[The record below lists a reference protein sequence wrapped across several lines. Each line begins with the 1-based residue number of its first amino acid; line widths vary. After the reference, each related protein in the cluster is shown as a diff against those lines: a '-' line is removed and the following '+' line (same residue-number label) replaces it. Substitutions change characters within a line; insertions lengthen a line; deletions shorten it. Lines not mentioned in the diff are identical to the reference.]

1 MDLTERLEKLYAGA
15 VYDALR
21 AMGHDDCVLPPAIRA
36 LNPKHKLAGEVW
48 TIDGHYEEGQG
59 AQETL
64 VSWATV
70 LSKAP
75 SGKVLVCQP
84 NTDAVALM
92 GELSAACLKTKGVR
106 GYVVDGGC
114 RDIELVLELDWPVH
128 CRFCT
133 PKDIVDRWTTREMG
147 GAVTIGGVKVTTGDY
162 ILADLDG
169 AVVIP
174 RAMAEEA
181 VRRTE
186 EVAATESEMRK
197 AILAG
202 MDPLAAL
209 EKFGKF

>member
-21 AMGHDDCVLPPAIRA
+21 AMGHDNCVLPPAIRA
-36 LNPKHKLAGEVW
+36 LNPRHKLAGEVW
-48 TIDGHYEEGQG
+48 TIDGFYGEGQG

-64 VSWATV
+64 RSWATV

-75 SGKVLVCQP
+75 AGKVLVCQP

-106 GYVVDGGC
+106 GYLVDGGC
-114 RDIELVLELDWPVH
+114 RDVELVLGLDWPVY

-133 PKDIVDRWTTREMG
+133 PKDIVDRWTAREVG
-147 GAVTIGGVKVTTGDY
+147 GSVVIGGVAVRTGDW

-174 RAMAEEA
+174 REMAEEA

-186 EVAATESEMRK
+186 EVAASESDMRK

-209 EKFGKF
+209 DRFGKF

>member
-1 MDLTERLEKLYAGA
+1 MDLTERLGKLYAGA

-21 AMGHDDCVLPPAIRA
+21 AMGHDNCVLPPSIRA
-36 LNPKHKLAGEVW
+36 LDPKHKLAGEVW
-48 TIDGHYEEGQG
+48 TIDGQYGEGQG
-59 AQETL
+59 AHETL
-64 VSWATV
+64 RNWATV

-75 SGKVLVCQP
+75 AGKVLVCQP
-84 NTDAVALM
+84 NTEAVALM
-92 GELSAACLKTKGVR
+92 GELSAGCLKTKGVR

-114 RDIELVLELDWPVH
+114 RDVELVLGLDWPVY

-147 GAVTIGGVKVTTGDY
+147 GRITIGGVTVSTGDY

-186 EVAATESEMRK
+186 EVAAVESDMRK
-197 AILAG
+197 AILSG

-209 EKFGKF
+209 DKFGKF

>member
-21 AMGHDDCVLPPAIRA
+21 AMGHDDCVLPPTIRA
-36 LNPKHKLAGEVW
+36 LDPKHKLAGEIW

-64 VSWATV
+64 VNWATV

-75 SGKVLVCQP
+75 AGKVLVCQP
-84 NTDAVALM
+84 NTEVVALM
-92 GELSAACLKTKGVR
+92 GELSAGCLKTKGVR

-114 RDIELVLELDWPVH
+114 RDVELVLGLDWPVF

-147 GAVTIGGVKVTTGDY
+147 GRVTIGGVTVSTGDY

-169 AVVIP
+169 AIVIP
-174 RAMAEEA
+174 RATAEEA

-186 EVAATESEMRK
+186 EVAATESDMRK

-209 EKFGKF
+209 DKFGKF

>member
-1 MDLTERLEKLYAGA
+1 MDLTARLERLYASA

-36 LNPKHKLAGEVW
+36 LNPRHKLAGEVW
-48 TIDGHYEEGQG
+48 TLDGHYAEGQG

-64 VSWATV
+64 RNWATV

-75 SGKVLVCQP
+75 AGRVLVCQP
-84 NTDAVALM
+84 NTSAVALM
-92 GELSAACLKTKGVR
+92 GELSAACLKTRGVR

-114 RDIELVLELDWPVH
+114 RDIDLVLALDWPVY
-128 CRFCT
+128 CRFAT

-147 GAVTIGGVKVTTGDY
+147 ASVAIGGVRVNSGDF

-186 EVAATESEMRK
+186 AVAATETDMRK
-197 AILAG
+197 AILSG

-209 EKFGKF
+209 DEFGKF